1 MYTPDFRQL
10 RMEFGQGLG
19 GLARREVRVVSSMNY
34 AQDTRLLAAPV
45 TETQDEGILSAVAAP
60 LVRAQDVHGVLYVG
74 SR

>member
-1 MYTPDFRQL
+1 
-10 RMEFGQGLG
+10 
-19 GLARREVRVVSSMNY
+19 MNY